1 MRSNYLCDSL
11 RKPLTVCLVQDTS
24 TEDPIYVAGEIHA
37 KISTFQNQL
46 NGRKFKKPRHILNEM
61 REIVTFARRAN
72 MKAIYKKWTKKVD
85 TFDMVRKGNSP
96 TDAVAYAA
104 FHYGGLS
111 GASPK
116 KVMELKA
123 KAKACG
129 KAYRKSH
136 HSSSSSSSS
145 TKSSKRPKPRT
156 RELNSVKCFE
166 CGKYGHYSSTCV
178 TKQAQQHSQP
188 FQPKPLRPCYYCKKT
203 NHPARDCFKNPNSAS
218 FKSPKTKTES

>member
-1 MRSNYLCDSL
+1 MINLSGGRPVRSNYLCDSL
-11 RKPLTVCLVQDTS
+11 QKPLTVCLVQDTS
-24 TEDPIYVAGEIHA
+24 TGDPIYVAGEIHA

-61 REIVTFARRAN
+61 REIATFARRAN

-104 FHYGGLS
+104 FHYRGLS

-129 KAYRKSH
+129 KAYCKSH
-136 HSSSSSSSS
+136 HSSSSFSSS
-145 TKSSKRPKPRT
+145 TKSSK
-156 RELNSVKCFE
+156 NS
-166 CGKYGHYSSTCV
+166 SP
-178 TKQAQQHSQP
+178 AQE
-188 FQPKPLRPCYYCKKT
+188 
-203 NHPARDCFKNPNSAS
+203 N
-218 FKSPKTKTES
+218 